1 MGELEDRINSVLSDP
16 KQMEQIMDMARSLM
30 GGEETPPKANGLGAL
45 LQNHTGGGAVD
56 PGLLSRLAGLMNGG
70 ADGDRRAL
78 LEALTPWL
86 SARRREK
93 LERAMRMARLARV
106 ASAVLGETGGGHV

>member
-30 GGEETPPKANGLGAL
+30 GGEEPPKQGGGLASL
-45 LQNHTGGGAVD
+45 LQGVGGGAPD
-56 PGLLSRLAGLMNGG
+56 PGLLGRLSGLMNTG

-78 LEALTPWL
+78 LEALGPWL
-86 SARRREK
+86 SAKRREK

>member
-16 KQMEQIMDMARSLM
+16 KQMEQILDMARSLM
-30 GGEETPPKANGLGAL
+30 GGEEPPKQGGGLGSL
-45 LQNHTGGGAVD
+45 LQGGGGGAET
-56 PGLLSRLAGLMNGG
+56 GMLGRLSGLMNTG

-78 LEALTPWL
+78 LEALGPWL
-86 SARRREK
+86 SAKRREK